1 MAADA
6 AEALEPGNR
15 LLESTAVDQLGV
27 GAAVAEVACNEIIQ
41 NGPTNEAPSVNRWQH
56 WSRM

>member
-15 LLESTAVDQLGV
+15 LLESAAVDQLGV

-41 NGPTNEAPSVNRWQH
+41 NGLTNEAPSVCRWQH
-56 WSRM
+56 